1 MTRWMSYKY
10 KLAIAQNLS
19 QTFFYSNDA
28 NSNIIEY
35 SLKRNSLAFASLGN
49 LKSTF

>member
-1 MTRWMSYKY
+1 MTMWMSYKY
-10 KLAIAQNLS
+10 KLPIAQKLS

-28 NSNIIEY
+28 NNNSIEY
-35 SLKRNSLAFASLGN
+35 SLKRNSLAFASLEN